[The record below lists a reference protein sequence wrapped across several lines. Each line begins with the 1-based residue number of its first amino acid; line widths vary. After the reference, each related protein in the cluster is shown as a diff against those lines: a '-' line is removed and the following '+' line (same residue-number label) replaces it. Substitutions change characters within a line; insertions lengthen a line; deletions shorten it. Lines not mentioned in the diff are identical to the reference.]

1 VVRIAGKQKNQ
12 KTEKLGNRKTKK
24 QKSLRAGRQ
33 GGLTAEEVRKIARL
47 ARLEL
52 MDKEVENLGKQLS
65 ETVGY
70 VEVLEKLDTS
80 GVEPTFQ
87 VTKQVNRWRED
98 EVKPSLSQEE
108 ALSGS
113 KRTHRGY
120 FVVPYVFGSNG
131 SS

>member
-1 VVRIAGKQKNQ
+1 MGSNIKYQKSNI
-12 KTEKLGNRKTKK
+12 KKKKGVDGEKL
-24 QKSLRAGRQ
+24 
-33 GGLTAEEVRKIARL
+33 AESEVRKIAKL
-47 ARLEL
+47 ANLEL
-52 MDKEVENLGKQLS
+52 ADEEVKKLGEQLS
-65 ETVGY
+65 ETVSY

-98 EVKPSLSQEE
+98 TVEPSLSQEE

-113 KRTHRGY
+113 KKIYKGY

-131 SS
+131 NS